1 MLKANQPTLLR
12 RSGSMF
18 QYPVWQVGQ
27 PASRL
32 RVARTVDKGH
42 GRLEIRTLKAYGQ
55 LGKRLSW
62 PGVRQVLRRTC
73 WRVDLPTGK
82 LAEVVDSAVTSLPPE
97 AMRGAEL
104 EQLWRGQGV
113 IANRMHYV
121 RDVTLGED
129 GGQGLSREYAPS
141 LSHPAPCPA
150 ECATGPGLEGDRR
163 YTAPVW
169 CRSRAHAVA
178 HRCSPSQTLASPC
191 VHGPWITC
199 CYDGWRCWNEISSFG
214 NAGREGR

>member
-42 GRLEIRTLKAYGQ
+42 GQ

-113 IANRMHYV
+113 IANRVHYV

-150 ECATGPGLEGDRR
+150 ECTTGPGLEADRR
-163 YTAPVW
+163 WTAPLW
-169 CRSRAHAVA
+169 RRCRA
-178 HRCSPSQTLASPC
+178 RCCSSVSPSQTLTSPC
-191 VHGPWITC
+191 AGTNGP
-199 CYDGWRCWNEISSFG
+199 GV
-214 NAGREGR
+214 

>member
-1 MLKANQPTLLR
+1 
-12 RSGSMF
+12 MF

-113 IANRMHYV
+113 IANRVHYV

-150 ECATGPGLEGDRR
+150 ECTTGPGLEADRR
-163 YTAPVW
+163 CTVPVW

-178 HRCSPSQTLASPC
+178 HRCSPTRL
-191 VHGPWITC
+191 
-199 CYDGWRCWNEISSFG
+199 
-214 NAGREGR
+214 

>member
-1 MLKANQPTLLR
+1 MVKANQPTLLR

-32 RVARTVDKGH
+32 RVARTVEKGH

-62 PGVRQVLRRTC
+62 PGVHQVLHRTC

-97 AMRGAEL
+97 AMSGAEL
-104 EQLWRGQGV
+104 ERLWRGQGV
-113 IANRMHYV
+113 IANRVHYV

-129 GGQGLSREYAPS
+129 GGQAYGGNTPQALAILRHALLNVLRGRGWKRIADTLRPYGAGVE
-141 LSHPAPCPA
+141 
-150 ECATGPGLEGDRR
+150 
-163 YTAPVW
+163 
-169 CRSRAHAVA
+169 RAVV
-178 HRCSPSQTLASPC
+178 HRCSPSQTLTSP
-191 VHGPWITC
+191 
-199 CYDGWRCWNEISSFG
+199 
-214 NAGREGR
+214 